1 MGPGSGQLRL
11 NRVGPRFDVIRTD
24 RLIMRRWR
32 EADREPFAAL
42 NADPEVMRYFP
53 APLDRAA
60 SDAMVDRIE
69 GLFLRQGFG
78 LWALE
83 VSATGEFIGFT
94 GLNPMPGGVPGAG
107 GMEVGWRLARG
118 AWHHGYA
125 SEAAA
130 AAAEVAFGGAGL
142 AELWSMTAVANEPS
156 QAVMRRLGMTRHAYF
171 DHPRVEAGHPLR
183 AHVAYR
189 LPRPGAV
196 ALQPGAH
203 VAYRL
208 PRPGAAAQPAHE
220 PASEPAHDRPVRR
233 TRPRV
238 APPIA
243 GRDQGA
249 FWAPIVGSIRR
260 SCDDQRFLRT
270 GGLRVQ
276 PVR

>member
-1 MGPGSGQLRL
+1 
-11 NRVGPRFDVIRTD
+11 VGPRFDVIRTD

-32 EADREPFAAL
+32 DADRQPFAVL

-69 GLFLRQGFG
+69 ELFLRQGFG

-83 VSATGEFIGFT
+83 VSVTGEFIGFT

-118 AWHHGYA
+118 AWHQGYA
-125 SEAAA
+125 TEAAVA
-130 AAAEVAFGGAGL
+130 AAGVAFRGAGL
-142 AELWSMTAVANEPS
+142 AELWSMTAVANQPS
-156 QAVMRRLGMTRHAYF
+156 RAVMRRLGMALHAHF
-171 DHPRVEAGHPLR
+171 DHPGLAAGHPLR
-183 AHVAYR
+183 PHVAYR
-189 LPRPGAV
+189 LPRPGV
-196 ALQPGAH
+196 
-203 VAYRL
+203 
-208 PRPGAAAQPAHE
+208 AAQPACE
-220 PASEPAHDRPVRR
+220 PASEAAHERPVTR

-238 APPIA
+238 APWIA

-249 FWAPIVGSIRR
+249 FWAPIVGNTRR
-260 SCDDQRFLRT
+260 SCDDQRFLRP

>member
-1 MGPGSGQLRL
+1 
-11 NRVGPRFDVIRTD
+11 
-24 RLIMRRWR
+24 MRRWR

-60 SDAMVDRIE
+60 SDATVDRIE
-69 GLFLRQGFG
+69 DLFLRQGFG

-118 AWHHGYA
+118 AWHQGYA

-130 AAAEVAFGGAGL
+130 AAASRGLPGSGPGGSVRRPPSRMSRPCSGLGPDPARPLRPPGGEASPRSARPHVATAPAAGRGRFAVRPHVDPARAPRPPGA
-142 AELWSMTAVANEPS
+142 P
-156 QAVMRRLGMTRHAYF
+156 
-171 DHPRVEAGHPLR
+171 GHPLR
-183 AHVAYR
+183 PHFAYRLSRPGVAAVQPGPPVAYR

-196 ALQPGAH
+196 A
-203 VAYRL
+203 
-208 PRPGAAAQPAHE
+208 PR
-220 PASEPAHDRPVRR
+220 S
-233 TRPRV
+233 RV
-238 APPIA
+238 APWIA
-243 GRDQGA
+243 GRDHSA
-249 FWAPIVGSIRR
+249 FWAPIVGNTRR

-270 GGLRVQ
+270 
-276 PVR
+276 